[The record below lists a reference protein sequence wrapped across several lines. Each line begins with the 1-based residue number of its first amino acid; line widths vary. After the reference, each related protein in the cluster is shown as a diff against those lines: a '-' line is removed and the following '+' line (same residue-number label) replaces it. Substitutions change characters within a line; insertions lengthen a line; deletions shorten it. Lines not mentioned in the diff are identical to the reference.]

1 MLKSIGFNAGLSIL
15 MCFLASEIHHSLFQP
30 HELFTLLIAHEIP
43 YENGSHKQSRTAF
56 RGRLRPNACIQ
67 PQCQCHSRS
76 SSDQRSGWW
85 HDSNIARGGPRRAWF
100 GATLPVEVTLAFKL
114 GLKWSFKR
122 TATFTSYA
130 RHRGVTADC
139 KGHEL
144 NGD

>member
-1 MLKSIGFNAGLSIL
+1 MKRNLIPTNKLALLSAAVCALMLAFSHNAS
-15 MCFLASEIHHSLFQP
+15 ATP
-30 HELFTLLIAHEIP
+30 
-43 YENGSHKQSRTAF
+43 
-56 RGRLRPNACIQ
+56 
-67 PQCQCHSRS
+67 
-76 SSDQRSGWW
+76 
-85 HDSNIARGGPRRAWF
+85 GPLPISVPDAWF